1 MKFFFLII
9 YFYFFIFFNTLY
21 AQSIAIINIQTI
33 IDNNNQYIDIVKKI
47 EIDQEIYLEN
57 FKNKEINLKKKFEDI
72 ENSKLILGEEEL
84 NLQIE
89 NYNQELTNFTVEVEE
104 FNLHYQNE
112 IINIREDILN
122 EIIILLEKFAI
133 ENQLDLILDSTS
145 YLIAS
150 NSLDITDKINNEL
163 ENIKI
168 KLEYTNFEKN

>member
-1 MKFFFLII
+1 MKLFFLII
-9 YFYFFIFFNTLY
+9 YFYFFIFFNTLF

-57 FKNKEINLKKKFEDI
+57 FKNKEIDLKKKFEDI
-72 ENSKLILGEEEL
+72 ENSKLILDEEEL

-89 NYNQELTNFTVEVEE
+89 NYNQELTKFTVEVEK

-112 IINIREDILN
+112 IINIREEILK
-122 EIIILLEKFAI
+122 EIILLLEKFAI

-163 ENIKI
+163 ENIEL